1 MVMGVLGC
9 ISHGSTVVLP
19 GESFEPKIVLSS
31 IEKEKCTALYGVP
44 TMFIAELAEP
54 TFPDFDLGSLR
65 TGIMA
70 GAVCPA
76 ETMESVM
83 EKMNMSEVTIA
94 YGMNETSPVSFQTS
108 VSDPIDKRVT
118 SVGRVHPHVQV
129 KIIDKGGKVVPAGVK
144 GELCTRGYSIM
155 RGYWNDENRTR
166 AAIDAAGWMYT
177 GDLAVMDDAGYC
189 DIVGRV
195 KDIIIRGGENIYP
208 REVEEY
214 LLKHPAIQDV
224 TVFGVPDE
232 KFGEQV
238 AAWIQI
244 ANGKQITASEVE
256 DFCRG
261 KIAHYKIPH
270 HIRFVDEFPMTVTEK
285 IQKFVMR
292 EAMCSE
298 LNLSA

>member
-1 MVMGVLGC
+1 
-9 ISHGSTVVLP
+9 
-19 GESFEPKIVLSS
+19 
-31 IEKEKCTALYGVP
+31 
-44 TMFIAELAEP
+44 
-54 TFPDFDLGSLR
+54 
-65 TGIMA
+65 
-70 GAVCPA
+70 
-76 ETMESVM
+76 
-83 EKMNMSEVTIA
+83 
-94 YGMNETSPVSFQTS
+94 
-108 VSDPIDKRVT
+108 
-118 SVGRVHPHVQV
+118 
-129 KIIDKGGKVVPAGVK
+129 
-144 GELCTRGYSIM
+144 
-155 RGYWNDENRTR
+155 
-166 AAIDAAGWMYT
+166 
-177 GDLAVMDDAGYC
+177 
-189 DIVGRV
+189 VGRV